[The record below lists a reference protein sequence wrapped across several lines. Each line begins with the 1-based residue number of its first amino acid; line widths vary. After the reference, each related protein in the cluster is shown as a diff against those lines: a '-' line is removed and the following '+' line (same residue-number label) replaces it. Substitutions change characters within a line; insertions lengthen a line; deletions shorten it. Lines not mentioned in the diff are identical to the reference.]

1 MRRGSRLVTGLVLVA
16 VVLLCGPAAAD
27 GRTPLL
33 VSRLR
38 DPDFRVRTSAA
49 LALGATSDEAA
60 ITPLC
65 QSLAD
70 ENAAVRS
77 AAAVALGRLG
87 RPSAT
92 GCMRARIGSETNPTV
107 KLELTRAVEV
117 LEKGAAS
124 APGSGSGSGSAPK
137 MVPNAKF
144 YVAISKVT
152 NQTSRAQ
159 ADVERVVIEAM
170 RTKLES
176 LSRYQIAPAV
186 ETPEAARAVIA
197 KRGLRGYYLSI
208 TVERFS
214 YSASGLRV
222 TLQLAVLDY
231 PGKRLRGQAPTSAT
245 MPGVTTP
252 SPAMEERALA
262 MVAAHAAELFAQGS
276 W

>member
-1 MRRGSRLVTGLVLVA
+1 M
-16 VVLLCGPAAAD
+16 
-27 GRTPLL
+27 
-33 VSRLR
+33 
-38 DPDFRVRTSAA
+38 
-49 LALGATSDEAA
+49 
-60 ITPLC
+60 
-65 QSLAD
+65 
-70 ENAAVRS
+70 
-77 AAAVALGRLG
+77 
-87 RPSAT
+87 
-92 GCMRARIGSETNPTV
+92 

-117 LEKGAAS
+117 LEKATS
-124 APGSGSGSGSAPK
+124 APAPAAAPK
-137 MVPNAKF
+137 NVPNAKF

-159 ADVERVVIEAM
+159 ADVERVVIDAM

-176 LSRYQIAPAV
+176 LSGYQIAPAV

-197 KRGLRGYYLSI
+197 RRGLRGYYLSV

-222 TLQLAVLDY
+222 VLQLAILDY

>member
-1 MRRGSRLVTGLVLVA
+1 MTGLILVA
-16 VVLLCGPAAAD
+16 AVALCGPAAAD

-33 VSRLR
+33 VSRLH

-49 LALGATSDEAA
+49 LALGATNDEGA

-70 ENAAVRS
+70 ENPAVRS

-92 GCMRARIGSETNPTV
+92 GCMRARIGSETNTTV

-117 LEKGAAS
+117 LEKAA
-124 APGSGSGSGSAPK
+124 APPPATAPK
-137 MVPNAKF
+137 VVSNAKF

-152 NQTSRAQ
+152 NQTSRSQ
-159 ADVERVVIEAM
+159 ADVERVVTEAM
-170 RTKLES
+170 RAKLES
-176 LSRYQIAPAV
+176 LSGYQIAPAV

-197 KRGLRGYYLSI
+197 KRGLRGYYLSV

-222 TLQLAVLDY
+222 TLQLAILDY

-252 SPAMEERALA
+252 NQAMEERALA